1 MYLCSIKT
9 VAVIP
14 HAKYRV
20 HGARCGSSEKI
31 KAQNVQIILKQ
42 FSTGV
47 RESSFMGDNNKMRS
61 ILEIM
66 NDVLSTV
73 RDYYDS
79 EYAYYIEKDEYE
91 ILTIYEWCGEYSV
104 AAGSDQDA

>member
-20 HGARCGSSEKI
+20 HGARCGSSKKI

-73 RDYYDS
+73 RDYY
-79 EYAYYIEKDEYE
+79 K
-91 ILTIYEWCGEYSV
+91 IYSK
-104 AAGSDQDA
+104 

>member
-1 MYLCSIKT
+1 M
-9 VAVIP
+9 
-14 HAKYRV
+14 
-20 HGARCGSSEKI
+20 
-31 KAQNVQIILKQ
+31 KQ

-47 RESSFMGDNNKMRS
+47 RESSFMSDNNKMRS

-91 ILTIYEWCGEYSV
+91 ILTIYEWCAEADVRKLLFYVEIYGIS
-104 AAGSDQDA
+104 SRMLMCF

>member
-1 MYLCSIKT
+1 MYLCSNKMVI
-9 VAVIP
+9 VIP
-14 HAKYRV
+14 RIRYRI
-20 HGARCGSSEKI
+20 HGIRYGSSKKI

-79 EYAYYIEKDEYE
+79 EYAYYIEKD
-91 ILTIYEWCGEYSV
+91 
-104 AAGSDQDA
+104 QDARAGTPAALGAA